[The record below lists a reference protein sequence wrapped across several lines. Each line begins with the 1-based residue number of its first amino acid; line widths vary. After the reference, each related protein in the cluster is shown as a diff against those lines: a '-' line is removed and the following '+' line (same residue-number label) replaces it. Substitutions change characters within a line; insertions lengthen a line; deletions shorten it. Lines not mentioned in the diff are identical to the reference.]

1 MKMIFKTR
9 KSFGDTD
16 LVHRGIQ
23 LDCQVVEY
31 GYDTPE
37 EIKAV
42 GFICDS
48 MREICKDGGMFLKFL
63 PRRMIEAE
71 AVNDTPP
78 RKVAPEMLALKT
90 RLNAAIQQANSYKAM
105 YEELRRKTMGVN

>member
-1 MKMIFKTR
+1 MKLIFKTR

-63 PRRMIEAE
+63 PRR
-71 AVNDTPP
+71 VNDALATKDTPV
-78 RKVAPEMLALKT
+78 KNASPEMLALKT
-90 RLNAAIQQANSYKAM
+90 RLNTAIQQANSYKAM

>member
-78 RKVAPEMLALKT
+78 PKGHTRNTRAQNAPQYGDSAGKFL
-90 RLNAAIQQANSYKAM
+90 
-105 YEELRRKTMGVN
+105 